1 MLNEQRDLTQPEPV
15 IENIDAAE
23 TPSVEIEGLRVYERP
38 TRPVIP
44 AWAWLLIL
52 LVGALLVWLA
62 IQALQ

>member
-1 MLNEQRDLTQPEPV
+1 M
-15 IENIDAAE
+15 ENVGAAE
-23 TPSVEIEGLRVYERP
+23 TPDEIEGLKVYDRP

-44 AWAWLLIL
+44 AWVWLLIL